1 MRRVTHRRLRWQ
13 QKKKRPTA
21 PPPPPRCDR
30 KGVLRGHEQTGFA
43 HFFLPFFPF
52 FFLSSSD
59 HASSAST
66 APKSS
71 TCSPFFRLPPAW
83 AGSACL
89 ACFLPFFPPPAFS
102 SSSLATAAAAG
113 GPPFAPFFCG
123 GASPAL
129 LFAGAIAMVSP
140 LPQPAS
146 EIVKIFPSDNSP
158 ATFSFLTSLLF
169 TVAPSL
175 ATKTLS
181 PSFSSS
187 VVTIAKGLPWPT
199 FTSTIKCPFFFM
211 PSTIITSP
219 MTISPD
225 DFPAASFSF
234 CAERDFSGTP
244 SLSSSSLGFGTSA
257 SALRK
262 AFTWP
267 ALIPHS
273 STRSSILPSSIDSLD
288 KSSILLMLYRLKVPS
303 SSASSMA
310 SSHAPTGSVGFFFSF
325 PSS

>member
-244 SLSSSSLGFGTSA
+244 SLSSFDSRGGGANWAAGLASDAAGLASGTSGSA
-257 SALRK
+257 GFAFVSAL
-262 AFTWP
+262 
-267 ALIPHS
+267 ALG
-273 STRSSILPSSIDSLD
+273 
-288 KSSILLMLYRLKVPS
+288 LKNTGGPVLGGGISGFS
-303 SSASSMA
+303 SSCL
-310 SSHAPTGSVGFFFSF
+310 T
-325 PSS
+325 